1 MRVKETRMVEE
12 TLGQAL
18 RESLWVS
25 LQVMGPPLLAVL
37 IVGLAVSLLQAL
49 TQVQEATLAFLPK
62 LAVCALLMIVLG
74 PFTLSVMRGWTETL
88 FDRVVQIGGIR

>member
-1 MRVKETRMVEE
+1 MVEE
-12 TLGQAL
+12 ALGQAL
-18 RESLWVS
+18 RESMWVA

-37 IVGLAVSLLQAL
+37 VVGLAVSLLQAL

-62 LAVCALLMIVLG
+62 LAVCALLMVVLG

-88 FDRVVQIGGIR
+88 FDRVVLMGGIR

>member
-1 MRVKETRMVEE
+1 MVEDA
-12 TLGQAL
+12 LGQAL

-37 IVGLAVSLLQAL
+37 VIGLAVSLLQAL

-62 LAVCALLMIVLG
+62 LAVCALLMLMLG
-74 PFTLSVMRGWTETL
+74 PFSISVMRGWTETL
-88 FDRVVQIGGIR
+88 FDRAVQIGGMR